1 MYTDLK
7 KLIRYV
13 TCMDPELNIVYR
25 GCAEA
30 NFPSVWSKLLLDK
43 WNFLMNMPPKILLR
57 AP

>member
-1 MYTDLK
+1 
-7 KLIRYV
+7 
-13 TCMDPELNIVYR
+13 MDPELNIVYR